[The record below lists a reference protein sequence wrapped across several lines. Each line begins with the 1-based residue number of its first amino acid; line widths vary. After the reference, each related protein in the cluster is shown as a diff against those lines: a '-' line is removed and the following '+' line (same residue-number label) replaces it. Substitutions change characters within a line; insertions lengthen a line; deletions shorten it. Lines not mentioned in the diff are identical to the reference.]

1 MMKRLLCLAL
11 AVLILAGALA
21 SCAVEPTAG
30 VNADIRV
37 TSSDA
42 ADAAAWLTER
52 LGEIPDRV
60 VLGTSAD
67 GYDVD
72 LAALE
77 DDGYFIRSLGGETA
91 LFARTPDGL
100 DRAVRRYAKA
110 VEAGGAVADETYHEG
125 PRIERLILAGSD
137 VSTFAVRVESENDY
151 VREWVTEELA
161 GYFCDLIGMATG
173 FTPVLGGEAEHYI
186 ILRHVPAGERP
197 DFKESSYNYH
207 FEDGDLVI
215 EFVDLY
221 GAKNGALMFLQEE
234 CGWVDLAIGYDV
246 LAEAD
251 LIDVPASLDVTR
263 HLTLPG
269 GVDQSCLR
277 SRYSSLRRV
286 TGTLSDTTYKG
297 TSLTN
302 RNYRIPS
309 AHHALGTTWAS
320 AYGVDKTSHYVC
332 LTDEY
337 VFEDTVD
344 EITAHIEARLD
355 AGEKLG
361 DSLDHI
367 DLGMEDGNVAWGT
380 TFCNCKD
387 CYAVYVDEGA
397 AWAGPMIRFA
407 NRVEEAI
414 DAAGYDGIKYSVFAY
429 VGSQMPPKKTAPN
442 DDIYV
447 TVVTHEMCDKHAIDG
462 SECTGN
468 AANMWMRNWNKSYTR
483 GERAIINNVD
493 WADWIKGWHALGAHI
508 YMRVAT
514 LSALL
519 RPFMTMYTQYENMK
533 FFVEN
538 GVMAIYNETYGYDGI
553 DFNHLVGELYQILQF
568 YPELTRDEYYA
579 HFDRLLEKYY
589 GDSWAHMRALCDLM
603 RRAEICENCT
613 SAWYNTA
620 QYNDEFFLAHWDE
633 MLSLAEGAAKGARSA
648 LEERFCDYAKCIVIK
663 MGCASTYRVYG
674 ADSAEYAAAGA
685 LWEELVALFEKNG
698 HPVIDASSITTYYHG
713 THEGNVILF
722 TASETGYWP
731 AAIKIEPTLA
741 AMGEDIMY

>member
-1 MMKRLLCLAL
+1 MKKTLSIVLAEIML
-11 AVLILAGALA
+11 VSSLAG
-21 SCAVEPTAG
+21 CAG
-30 VNADIRV
+30 VTSSPAISSNIRV
-37 TSSDA
+37 TSSDG
-42 ADAAAWLTER
+42 ADVAAWLDAR
-52 LGEIPDRV
+52 LGDKLTDRI
-60 VLGTSAD
+60 VLGTDAD
-67 GYDVD
+67 GYGVDVG
-72 LAALE
+72 ALE
-77 DDGYFIRSLGGETA
+77 DDGYFIRVLGSEIA
-91 LFARTPDGL
+91 LFARTTNGL
-100 DRAVRRYAKA
+100 DRAVRKYATT
-110 VEAGGAVADETYHEG
+110 VEAGKRVADVTYHEG
-125 PRIERLILAGSD
+125 ARIENLILAGND
-137 VSTFAVRVESENDY
+137 ISTFALRVDSENDY
-151 VREWVTEELA
+151 VRKWVTGELA
-161 GYFCDLIGMATG
+161 GYFADLIGMATG
-173 FTPVLGGEAEHYI
+173 FTPVLGGEADHYI
-186 ILRHVPAGERP
+186 ILRHVARDGWS
-197 DFKESSYNYH
+197 ESSYNYH

-246 LAEAD
+246 LEESD
-251 LIDVPASLDVTR
+251 LIEIPASLNVTK

-297 TSLTN
+297 ASLTN

-309 AHHALGTTWAS
+309 AHHALGTTWAR

-332 LTDEY
+332 LTNEY

-344 EITAHIEARLD
+344 EITAHIAARID

-361 DSLDHI
+361 DSIDHI

-387 CYAVYVDEGA
+387 CYNVYVDEGA

-407 NRVEEAI
+407 NRVEEAV
-414 DAAGYDGIKYSVFAY
+414 DEAGYDGIKYSVFAY

-447 TVVTHEMCDKHAIDG
+447 TIVTHEMCDKHVIDG

-468 AANMWMRNWNKSYTR
+468 AANMWMRNWNKSYTH
-483 GERAIINNVD
+483 GERTVVNNVD
-493 WADWIKGWHALGAHI
+493 WAEWIKGWHALGAHV

-514 LSALL
+514 LSAIL
-519 RPFMTMYTQYENMK
+519 RPYMTMYTQYENMK

-538 GVMAIYNETYGYDGI
+538 GVMAIYNETYAFDGI
-553 DFNHLVGELYQILQF
+553 DFNHLVGELYQICQF
-568 YPELTRDEYYA
+568 YPDLTRDEYYA
-579 HFDRLLEKYY
+579 QFDRLLKKYY
-589 GDSWAHMRALCDLM
+589 GDSWADIRQLCDLM

-620 QYNDEFFLAHWDE
+620 QYNDEFFLAYWDE
-633 MLSLAEGAAKGARSA
+633 MLSLADNAAKGAGSEQ
-648 LEERFCDYAKCIVIK
+648 EERFCDYAKCIVIK
-663 MGCASTYRVYG
+663 MGCASTYRLFG
-674 ADSAEYAAAGA
+674 AQSEEFAAVGER
-685 LWEELVALFEKNG
+685 WEELVTLFEKHG
-698 HPVIDASSITTYYHG
+698 HPIVDAASITSYHHG

-722 TASETGYWP
+722 TADETGYWP
-731 AAIKIEPTLA
+731 SAIKIEPTLE
-741 AMGEDIMY
+741 AMDEDIQY